1 MKKFFFPKSVH
12 FPLFTKI
19 AIVALFLSQFSSRK
33 KFLREDKT
41 DCGMKW
47 LDLAKLLLLQCY
59 ISIKNGI
66 FSSANA

>member
-1 MKKFFFPKSVH
+1 MLLRKYYQSEICLIIKYENYSCKKMKKFFSPKSVH

-41 DCGMKW
+41 DCGMK
-47 LDLAKLLLLQCY
+47 
-59 ISIKNGI
+59 
-66 FSSANA
+66 